1 MFDNPLLNI
10 TIFGGGLLVL
20 IGIITLVFPPKKIN
34 SLYGY
39 RTSSSMKNQESWT
52 FAQLYSSKEL
62 IKLGSVL
69 VTCSSL
75 NLIATFSNETN
86 LTIGLSLLIL
96 IVILLFIRV
105 ESAIKQKFNQNE
117 LMVFLVKVGIQHF
130 QLITLFNL
138 LWLKIRL
145 RTHYRL

>member
-1 MFDNPLLNI
+1 
-10 TIFGGGLLVL
+10 
-20 IGIITLVFPPKKIN
+20 
-34 SLYGY
+34 
-39 RTSSSMKNQESWT
+39 MKNQERWT

-75 NLIATFSNETN
+75 NLVATFSNETN

-105 ESAIKQKFNQNE
+105 ESAIKQKFN
-117 LMVFLVKVGIQHF
+117 
-130 QLITLFNL
+130 
-138 LWLKIRL
+138 
-145 RTHYRL
+145 